1 MTIKEGREYRALQDF
16 SLVPHEEGSEEY
28 RVKGTAV
35 VFDTPDRYRGV

>member
-16 SLVPHEEGSEEY
+16 SLVPREEGSEEY